1 MPEMIGDLAAS
12 GCSGCISVAKGRDIS
27 HLALIF
33 FDFSAGDKGGG
44 FARSCNA
51 PKEAARDRSLAARS
65 GHHFA
70 MPDRHRIALQWPS
83 SRIVCALP
91 LEILLMR
98 KWFFAAGLAAF
109 LAPAVALPQSPTS
122 PQPPA
127 KADPA
132 KPEAAKPEAAK
143 PDKSSVYEQ
152 LNLFSEA
159 FERIRQDAVEPVADQ
174 KLIETAIAGMLSGLD
189 PNSVYML

>member
-27 HLALIF
+27 HLALMF
-33 FDFSAGDKGGG
+33 FDFLRAGGG

-70 MPDRHRIALQWPS
+70 MPDRQRIALQWLS

-122 PQPPA
+122 PH
-127 KADPA
+127 
-132 KPEAAKPEAAK
+132 
-143 PDKSSVYEQ
+143 
-152 LNLFSEA
+152 
-159 FERIRQDAVEPVADQ
+159 
-174 KLIETAIAGMLSGLD
+174 
-189 PNSVYML
+189 